1 MAASKKAKRRTSNVA
16 KKKKSAARKGK
27 TKSVKS
33 KKRPKKAVK
42 RKVSKTAKKK
52 KSTARKGKKKL
63 AKPKKRP
70 KKAVKRKVS
79 KTAKKKKT
87 AARKGKAKSVRSK
100 ARSKG
105 AGVRASKKRSKA
117 GSSKRSDL
125 QKAARRDGRTPV
137 KLSKNAEKDA
147 LRDKYV
153 KELVGRGKKSGR
165 LTYQEVNAIL
175 PDEMFSTEQLDEILI
190 ALGDNGIS
198 IVEDDQIAERVSARS
213 RALVARPQQRYP
225 GTKAP
230 KSDDPV
236 RMYLREMG
244 RVPLLAREEE
254 VRIAKRIEA
263 AEDELRDLIIGAGYT
278 VREVRSL
285 VARLKKG
292 KVKLA
297 SITDEDD
304 EEARRK
310 LGRRLGRIV
319 RRLDAIELEI
329 RHNQKK
335 IGRANAA
342 QKTIERAK
350 NAIAELEDNQRATVR
365 QLALKMKEINRIA
378 FKVKTLK
385 RRISSLN
392 AEIDRAER
400 EVGMN
405 KNKIAEKA
413 KAVRR
418 RPSLADRMGVDKT
431 VLLEADKRI
440 QMCLGRIRTIEA
452 DARTDVKGIH
462 EFIEKIRLK
471 EAQVSQA
478 KMELV
483 EANLRLVVSIAKKYT
498 NRGMS
503 FLDLIQEGNIG
514 LMKAVDKFEHSKGYK
529 FSTYATWWIRQA
541 ITRSIADQARTIRI
555 PVHMIETINKVIR
568 VSRKLVQEYGREPTP
583 DEIGAALNLTPEKA
597 RSILKIAQ
605 EAISL
610 ETPIGDDG
618 DSSFGDFIE
627 DKGAESPTNVAA
639 FSVFREELERVLKTL
654 TEREEKVLRLRF
666 GLGDGY
672 PRTLEEVG
680 SVFNVT
686 RERVRQIEAKAL
698 RKMRHPVRRR
708 KLETFLDWGVEK

>member
-1 MAASKKAKRRTSNVA
+1 V
-16 KKKKSAARKGK
+16 
-27 TKSVKS
+27 
-33 KKRPKKAVK
+33 KKAVR
-42 RKVSKTAKKK
+42 RKASKTARKKT
-52 KSTARKGKKKL
+52 TARKSGSRATKK
-63 AKPKKRP
+63 
-70 KKAVKRKVS
+70 S
-79 KTAKKKKT
+79 K
-87 AARKGKAKSVRSK
+87 GRSK
-100 ARSKG
+100 AAG
-105 AGVRASKKRSKA
+105 AKASKKRSKA
-117 GSSKRSDL
+117 SSSRRSAL
-125 QKAARRDGRTPV
+125 QKAMKKAGRTPR
-137 KLSKNAEKDA
+137 KLSESAETAA

-153 KELVGRGKKSGR
+153 KELVGRGKKTGR

-190 ALGDNGIS
+190 ALGDHEIS
-198 IVEDDQIAERVSARS
+198 IVEDDQVAERVSARS
-213 RALVARPQQRYP
+213 RALVPRPEERYP
-225 GTKAP
+225 GAKAP

-244 RVPLLAREEE
+244 RVPLLRREEE

-263 AEDELRDLIIGAGYT
+263 AENELRDLIIGAGYT
-278 VREVRSL
+278 VREMRSL
-285 VARLKKG
+285 IARVKKG
-292 KVKLA
+292 KINIA
-297 SITDEDD
+297 SITEEDD
-304 EEARRK
+304 EEKRRK
-310 LGRRLGRIV
+310 MGRRFGRIL
-319 RRLDAIELEI
+319 RRLDQIEIEI
-329 RHNQKK
+329 RHNQKR
-335 IGRANAA
+335 INRANAA
-342 QKTIERAK
+342 RKTIERAK
-350 NAIAELEDNQRATVR
+350 NEIATLQDGQRTVIG
-365 QLALKMKEINRIA
+365 QLALKMKEVNRIA

-392 AEIDRAER
+392 AEVDRAER

-405 KNKIAEKA
+405 KKKITEKA
-413 KAVRR
+413 KSVRR
-418 RPSLADRMGVDKT
+418 RPSLADRMGVDRT

-462 EFIEKIRLK
+462 ELIEKIRLK

-583 DEIGAALNLTPEKA
+583 DEIGAALSLSPEKA

-639 FSVFREELERVLKTL
+639 YSVFREELERVLKTL